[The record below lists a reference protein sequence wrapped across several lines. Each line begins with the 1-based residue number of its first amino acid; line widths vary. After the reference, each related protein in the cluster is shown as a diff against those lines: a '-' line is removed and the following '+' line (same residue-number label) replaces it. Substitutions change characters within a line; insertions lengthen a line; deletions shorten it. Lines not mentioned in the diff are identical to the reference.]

1 MASVGDRIKK
11 RRKELGLSQ
20 QDICG
25 RVGLSKSFFSELES
39 GKRNVSSSNLHAIGK
54 ELGVSLDWLMTGK
67 EYQGKSM
74 MLELPDSL
82 VEYAKKQKLT
92 AKVSGLL
99 MSLQEFAVSSKLAG
113 SKKKVDFEKV
123 DWKRVHG
130 ALKELL
136 GS

>member
-11 RRKELGLSQ
+11 RRKELGLNQ
-20 QDICG
+20 QDICI

-39 GKRNVSSSNLHAIGK
+39 GKRNVSSSNLYSIGK

-74 MLELPDSL
+74 ALEFPESL
-82 VEYAKKQKLT
+82 VQYAKKQKLT

-99 MSLQEFAVSSKLAG
+99 MALQELAVSSKLSG

-136 GS
+136 GT